1 MTPDDDP
8 LGGWGAYVDD
18 SAEAERAQL
27 EAQEQDARPGE
38 YRNIWV
44 YAEIREDHVRASTYE
59 LIGRARELADSLGV
73 RVGAFLFGPDGI
85 RTHSE
90 ALIKA
95 GADNVYVAED
105 PLFARQDPDV
115 TTAAIVRLV
124 NDRRPELI
132 LLGQSTFGDAVAGRI
147 AVALGT
153 GAVARVKDLTVDT
166 AERLFVF
173 GQVGFQGRLERSS
186 WIPKVKPQVA
196 TVLRRSFQR
205 PLPDPTRSGR
215 VVDVMPEI
223 GPDLVRI
230 RYQGDADD
238 PPAPPLERADVVVL
252 TGKGIGS
259 VDGWQKAAGLGEVLH
274 GAQMACTRSCVDLG
288 FAPEDRM
295 VGIHGITISPRL
307 LITLGVSG
315 DLDTLEGIDR
325 SRLKRWIAV
334 DHDQEANI
342 LEEAHVAVVG
352 DWEAFVEGLIE
363 TLKGEKRA
371 LSFE

>member
-1 MTPDDDP
+1 MSDDP

-59 LIGRARELADSLGV
+59 LIGRARELADSLGA

-85 RTHSE
+85 RVHQE

-105 PLFARQDPDV
+105 PLFERQDPDI
-115 TTAAIVRLV
+115 TTAAIVKLV
-124 NDRRPELI
+124 NDRRPEL
-132 LLGQSTFGDAVAGRI
+132 LLFGQSTFGDAVAGRV

-153 GAVARVKDLTVDT
+153 GAVARVRDLTVET
-166 AERLFVF
+166 SERLFVF
-173 GQVGFQGRLERSS
+173 GQLGFQGRLERSS

-215 VVDVMPEI
+215 VVDVMPEL

-230 RYQGDADD
+230 RVQGDAED
-238 PPAPPLERADVVVL
+238 PPEPPLERADVVVL
-252 TGKGIGS
+252 VGKGIGS
-259 VDGWQKAAGLGEVLH
+259 PEGYEEASRLTAVLH

-288 FAPEDRM
+288 FAPGERM
-295 VGIHGITISPRL
+295 VGIHGVKITPRL

-334 DHDQEANI
+334 DHDREANI

-352 DWEAFVEGLIE
+352 DWREFVAALIE
-363 TLKGEKRA
+363 TLKAEKRA